1 MKTGSKLLK
10 NQSYKRSLL
19 QRRNSLSNS
28 FQALLDGLLVIMLT
42 VALSYLYQDALT
54 TQYMILAV
62 TLLGFMAVVYD
73 RFGIYRLHGSMT
85 RKLMTLGKAWSIS
98 FALLFLLGFLT
109 KSTDLFPASLSVCFT
124 SWDSWARLQVTSVS
138 VTCSASTWH
147 GRSRS
152 KHWLSAPESWPTI
165 FLIGSTTI
173 PG

>member
-1 MKTGSKLLK
+1 MLK

-98 FALLFLLGFLT
+98 FALLFLLR
-109 KSTDLFPASLSVCFT
+109 DE
-124 SWDSWARLQVTSVS
+124 R
-138 VTCSASTWH
+138 
-147 GRSRS
+147 GRR
-152 KHWLSAPESWPTI
+152 A
-165 FLIGSTTI
+165 I
-173 PG
+173 PR